1 MRELV
6 LVLLGVLSPGSALWT
21 RLRLTSFVFPGVQL
35 SQRPTVAELQARKI
49 LRFNEYVEVTDA
61 QDYDRRADKPW
72 TKLTPADKV
81 TESLLSP
88 HGKRS
93 QPGWPTQTGVSQGDL
108 LCSSGFTSSPFPLPP
123 HLCAFTCMCC
133 LMARW
138 SPGRQSLKALHG
150 FCLSF

>member
-6 LVLLGVLSPGSALWT
+6 LVLLGVLSPGSALWI
-21 RLRLTSFVFPGVQL
+21 RLRLTSFISAGVQL

-81 TESLLSP
+81 TESVLTP
-88 HGKRS
+88 DGK
-93 QPGWPTQTGVSQGDL
+93 
-108 LCSSGFTSSPFPLPP
+108 
-123 HLCAFTCMCC
+123 
-133 LMARW
+133 
-138 SPGRQSLKALHG
+138 GRQTRAFHAKRCEPRRCALSLASPLHLSLCHTTCVPSLACGVPALLPVASWQG
-150 FCLSF
+150 GAQVGTV